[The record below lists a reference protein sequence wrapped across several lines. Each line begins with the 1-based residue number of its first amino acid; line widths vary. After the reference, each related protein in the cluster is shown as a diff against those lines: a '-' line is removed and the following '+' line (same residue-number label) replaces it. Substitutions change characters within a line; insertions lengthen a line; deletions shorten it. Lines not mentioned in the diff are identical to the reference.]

1 MSVACGAITARQAEP
16 MGDDAPSGPDFAK
29 EARAWFVQFA
39 GTLPFTVPVC
49 ARSAFLPPLA
59 LFACFRFVDLA
70 FFAFPGFPFVFKHIF
85 CDFSG
90 FCKSAD
96 DDMFQENPCKTLGWA
111 HKK

>member
-70 FFAFPGFPFVFKHIF
+70 FVGLASSPARRRPLHPMTIIY
-85 CDFSG
+85 
-90 FCKSAD
+90 
-96 DDMFQENPCKTLGWA
+96 PLGVVEGPA
-111 HKK
+111 PPHRRS